1 MANSSYLRAFPGS
14 KAKQIDSARELNDA
28 LRGQS
33 PATKAALVKM
43 ARRAGVT
50 IRVEADLTS
59 VTSTTLAN
67 STEFGYFDVKA
78 GIWYEYELWL
88 QLTNGSAA
96 NGCKVD
102 VTLSGTQTSLK
113 GFGVSSV
120 AVGTADPTD
129 AATSSISTQ
138 ILLTTS
144 QDTTSP
150 FFVAHK
156 TTFKPVND
164 GKLLIQLAEKDTGGG
179 TLVLK
184 QGSYMRVRVLE

>member
-1 MANSSYLRAFPGS
+1 MSSSYLICTPGT
-14 KAKQIDSARELNDA
+14 KTTRIDCRDGVQGSTFSTEQR
-28 LRGQS
+28 
-33 PATKAALVKM
+33 KVLVKLCN
-43 ARRAGVT
+43 RLGVT
-50 IRVEADLTS
+50 LRANGDLTA

-67 STEFGYFDVKA
+67 STEFGSFTVKA